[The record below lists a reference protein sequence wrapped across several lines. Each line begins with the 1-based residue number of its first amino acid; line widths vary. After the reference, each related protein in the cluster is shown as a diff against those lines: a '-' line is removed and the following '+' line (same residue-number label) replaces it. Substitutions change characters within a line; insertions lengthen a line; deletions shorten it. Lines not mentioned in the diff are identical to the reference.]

1 MSININDL
9 TIGDFKEMQ
18 CILGVDNTSNIEV
31 TSSEISDSYIG
42 KYCIIRTNSAGVWQE
57 L

>member
-18 CILGVDNTSNIEV
+18 CMLGVDNTSNIEV